1 MRPRATDVGLDAKC
15 PATARESL
23 QPRISYI
30 CNSSRSSDEPRG
42 NEACNPSPTNSSL
55 SAGDR
60 YSHALFLNIGT
71 GNVWGSPEFISCC
84 RFPSPLP
91 VGGRQRFG
99 NWSSGLP
106 TVPRWQP
113 SFYALYGKAW
123 YRVTPAR
130 QATEYAPYRPGPSKC
145 LNDQN
150 PRPGFL
156 ESALEHPR
164 LVVVAIIAVV
174 FVSMALTT
182 FVMQDPKPTHDP
194 LQRPRQPQSN
204 RKRVSAHCRN
214 DRA

>member
-23 QPRISYI
+23 QPRIGYI

-91 VGGRQRFG
+91 VGAG
-99 NWSSGLP
+99 SGLV
-106 TVPRWQP
+106 TGVLGCQP
-113 SFYALYGKAW
+113 SRGGSPLFTLYMAKHGI
-123 YRVTPAR
+123 RVTPAR
-130 QATEYAPYRPGPSKC
+130 QATEYSPYRPGHRNAERSKPS
-145 LNDQN
+145 
-150 PRPGFL
+150 PRIFGKRHGTPEACGCG
-156 ESALEHPR
+156 
-164 LVVVAIIAVV
+164 
-174 FVSMALTT
+174 
-182 FVMQDPKPTHDP
+182 D
-194 LQRPRQPQSN
+194 N
-204 RKRVSAHCRN
+204 R
-214 DRA
+214 RAGSPFIEIL